1 MNRYKCPACGGT
13 QYTSADTAEGCIYC
27 GHKELKKME
36 ILEPKEG
43 EGMREIK
50 FRGKRVDNG
59 EWVYGYYYTQI
70 ITHAGNRKSRDHFMR
85 TEQNIRYEVDPDTVG
100 QYTGLKDK
108 NGKEIYEGDIV
119 ELTNTYKG
127 MNTKSIVEIDFI
139 DFTFAGKWK
148 EEYSPSG
155 YMYNP
160 LGSYNFPIVT
170 IEVIGNI
177 YENPELL
184 KEDRND

>member
-1 MNRYKCPACGGT
+1 MTKNR
-13 QYTSADTAEGCIYC
+13 
-27 GHKELKKME
+27 
-36 ILEPKEG
+36 
-43 EGMREIK
+43 R
-50 FRGKRVDNG
+50 RGKRLDG
-59 EWVYGYYYTQI
+59 GGWIYGSLLQNEDTSVIVVEFEEAAYCGIADCPYTHGVI
-70 ITHAGNRKSRDHFMR
+70 GF
-85 TEQNIRYEVDPDTVG
+85 EVDPETVE

-108 NGKEIYEGDIV
+108 NGVEIYEGDIV

-139 DFTFAGKWK
+139 DFTFAGKWA

-184 KEDRND
+184 EVKL

>member
-1 MNRYKCPACGGT
+1 
-13 QYTSADTAEGCIYC
+13 
-27 GHKELKKME
+27 
-36 ILEPKEG
+36 
-43 EGMREIK
+43 MREIK
-50 FRGKRVDNG
+50 FRGKQLDNG
-59 EWVYGYYYTQI
+59 EWVYGAFVPDVLETPDNDL
-70 ITHAGNRKSRDHFMR
+70 ITWGFIRRYNRDIGKTETIEVSR
-85 TEQNIRYEVDPDTVG
+85 ESVG
-100 QYTGLKDK
+100 QYTGLCDK

-177 YENPELL
+177 YENHLE
-184 KEDRND
+184 

>member
-1 MNRYKCPACGGT
+1 
-13 QYTSADTAEGCIYC
+13 
-27 GHKELKKME
+27 
-36 ILEPKEG
+36 
-43 EGMREIK
+43 MRAIK
-50 FRGKRVDNG
+50 FRGKRLDNG
-59 EWVYGYYYTQI
+59 EWVYGAFVPDATER
-70 ITHAGNRKSRDHFMR
+70 THGDMVTWGF
-85 TEQNIRYEVDPDTVG
+85 IRRYNSECGRMETIAVDRESVG

-108 NGKEIYEGDIV
+108 NGTEIYEGDIV

-127 MNTKSIVEIDFI
+127 MDTKSIVEIDFI

-177 YENPELL
+177 YENHLE
-184 KEDRND
+184 

>member
-1 MNRYKCPACGGT
+1 MN
-13 QYTSADTAEGCIYC
+13 
-27 GHKELKKME
+27 
-36 ILEPKEG
+36 
-43 EGMREIK
+43 REIK
-50 FRGKRVDNG
+50 FRGKDINTG
-59 EWVYGYYYTQI
+59 EWVYGAFVPDELEQ
-70 ITHAGNRKSRDHFMR
+70 THGKMVTWGFIRRYKPNRTVESVEM
-85 TEQNIRYEVDPDTVG
+85 IEVDRNTVG

-108 NGKEIYEGDIV
+108 NGTEIYEGDIV

-177 YENPELL
+177 YENHLE
-184 KEDRND
+184 

>member
-1 MNRYKCPACGGT
+1 
-13 QYTSADTAEGCIYC
+13 
-27 GHKELKKME
+27 ME
-36 ILEPKEG
+36 MI
-43 EGMREIK
+43 
-50 FRGKRVDNG
+50 
-59 EWVYGYYYTQI
+59 
-70 ITHAGNRKSRDHFMR
+70 
-85 TEQNIRYEVDPDTVG
+85 EVDRESVG
-100 QYTGLKDK
+100 PYTGLKDK
-108 NGKEIYEGDIV
+108 NGTEIYEGDIV

-177 YENPELL
+177 YENHLE
-184 KEDRND
+184 

>member
-1 MNRYKCPACGGT
+1 
-13 QYTSADTAEGCIYC
+13 
-27 GHKELKKME
+27 
-36 ILEPKEG
+36 
-43 EGMREIK
+43 MREIK
-50 FRGKRVDNG
+50 FRAWDNCSK
-59 EWVYGYYYTQI
+59 EMEYSEVMPDLHFWKWVNYNPETIVMRYT
-70 ITHAGNRKSRDHFMR
+70 
-85 TEQNIRYEVDPDTVG
+85 E
-100 QYTGLKDK
+100 LKDK
-108 NGKEIYEGDIV
+108 SGKEIYEGDIV

-139 DFTFAGKWK
+139 DFTFAGKWA

-184 KEDRND
+184 KE

>member
-1 MNRYKCPACGGT
+1 
-13 QYTSADTAEGCIYC
+13 
-27 GHKELKKME
+27 
-36 ILEPKEG
+36 
-43 EGMREIK
+43 MREIK
-50 FRGKRVDNG
+50 FRGKRVENG
-59 EWVYGYYYTQI
+59 AWVYGQYFNVKRQGFYVGIGHYILPENSVFANKVNPKTI
-70 ITHAGNRKSRDHFMR
+70 
-85 TEQNIRYEVDPDTVG
+85 G

-108 NGKEIYEGDIV
+108 NGQEIYEGDIV

-139 DFTFAGKWK
+139 DFTFAGKWA

-184 KEDRND
+184 KKNG

>member
-1 MNRYKCPACGGT
+1 M
-13 QYTSADTAEGCIYC
+13 Q
-27 GHKELKKME
+27 
-36 ILEPKEG
+36 
-43 EGMREIK
+43 REIK
-50 FRGKRVDNG
+50 FRAWLPSMKRMTYTHTLDELMNWGTKPEDNG
-59 EWVYGYYYTQI
+59 TAIWL
-70 ITHAGNRKSRDHFMR
+70 
-85 TEQNIRYEVDPDTVG
+85 

-139 DFTFAGKWK
+139 DFTFAGKWA

-160 LGSYNFPIVT
+160 LGCYNFPTVL

-177 YENPELL
+177 YENPEL
-184 KEDRND
+184 EVSE

>member
-1 MNRYKCPACGGT
+1 
-13 QYTSADTAEGCIYC
+13 
-27 GHKELKKME
+27 
-36 ILEPKEG
+36 
-43 EGMREIK
+43 MRAIK
-50 FRGKRVDNG
+50 FRGKRLDNG
-59 EWVYGYYYTQI
+59 EWVYGAFVPDATER
-70 ITHAGNRKSRDHFMR
+70 THGDMVTWGF
-85 TEQNIRYEVDPDTVG
+85 IRQYNSECGRMEMIEVDRESVG

-108 NGKEIYEGDIV
+108 NGTEIYEGDIV

-177 YENPELL
+177 YENHLE
-184 KEDRND
+184 

>member
-1 MNRYKCPACGGT
+1 
-13 QYTSADTAEGCIYC
+13 
-27 GHKELKKME
+27 
-36 ILEPKEG
+36 
-43 EGMREIK
+43 MREIK

-100 QYTGLKDK
+100 QYTGFKDK

-139 DFTFAGKWK
+139 DFTFAGKWA
-148 EEYSPSG
+148 EEYAPSG

-160 LGSYNFPIVT
+160 LGSYNFPTVT

-184 KEDRND
+184 GEHRKGDS

>member
-1 MNRYKCPACGGT
+1 MVTWGFIRRYKP
-13 QYTSADTAEGCIYC
+13 
-27 GHKELKKME
+27 
-36 ILEPKEG
+36 
-43 EGMREIK
+43 
-50 FRGKRVDNG
+50 
-59 EWVYGYYYTQI
+59 
-70 ITHAGNRKSRDHFMR
+70 NRTVESVEM
-85 TEQNIRYEVDPDTVG
+85 IEVDRNTVG

-108 NGKEIYEGDIV
+108 NGTEIYEGDIV

-127 MNTKSIVEIDFI
+127 MNTKSIIVEIDFI

-148 EEYSPSG
+148 EEYSLSG

-177 YENPELL
+177 YENHLE
-184 KEDRND
+184 

>member
-1 MNRYKCPACGGT
+1 
-13 QYTSADTAEGCIYC
+13 
-27 GHKELKKME
+27 
-36 ILEPKEG
+36 
-43 EGMREIK
+43 MRKIK
-50 FRGKRVDNG
+50 FRGKRLNNG
-59 EWVYGYYYTQI
+59 EWAYGAFVPDELEQ
-70 ITHAGNRKSRDHFMR
+70 THGKMVTWGFIRRYKPNRTVESVEM
-85 TEQNIRYEVDPDTVG
+85 IEVDRNTVG

-108 NGKEIYEGDIV
+108 NGTEIYEGDIV

-177 YENPELL
+177 YENHLE
-184 KEDRND
+184 

>member
-1 MNRYKCPACGGT
+1 MK
-13 QYTSADTAEGCIYC
+13 D
-27 GHKELKKME
+27 
-36 ILEPKEG
+36 
-43 EGMREIK
+43 IK
-50 FRGKRVDNG
+50 FRAWLKREKIMGEVTGFRFSKSQYPFVDVRFKQNGKIIDERDFFGQEDGCDN
-59 EWVYGYYYTQI
+59 VI
-70 ITHAGNRKSRDHFMR
+70 IMQF
-85 TEQNIRYEVDPDTVG
+85 
-100 QYTGLKDK
+100 TGLYDK

-148 EEYSPSG
+148 DKYSPSG
-155 YMYNP
+155 YMYNS

-184 KEDRND
+184 NENE